1 VSALATSEKIYTGY
15 KEASMLTAEDN
26 EEIGD
31 RGAVELNLQVAPI
44 VEFTARAMEVF
55 GTREKALAWLN
66 TPVRSPVRRLF
77 RCSTRPKA

>member
-31 RGAVELNLQVAPI
+31 RGAVELNWQVAPI
-44 VEFTARAMEVF
+44 IEVTARAMEVF